1 METKK
6 ITLELTRDEYI
17 RIITSLK
24 IEINY
29 NKRIN
34 SITKDLD
41 DIINPLENGLTKIE
55 NAWYN

>member
-17 RIITSLK
+17 KIITSLK
-24 IEINY
+24 IELN
-29 NKRIN
+29 NKKRTN
-34 SITKDLD
+34 SITKNLD